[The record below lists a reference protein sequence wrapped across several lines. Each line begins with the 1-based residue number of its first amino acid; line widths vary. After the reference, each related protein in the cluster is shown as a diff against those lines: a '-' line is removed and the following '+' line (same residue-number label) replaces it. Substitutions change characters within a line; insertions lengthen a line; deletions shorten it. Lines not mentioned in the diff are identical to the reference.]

1 MYIDVIVF
9 ISYDPT
15 VFNGLCEL
23 ISLTKSALQVRKL
36 LLINNNDTNNDKNY
50 NNSKNIRIQGILT
63 CLRLLLLFLSAVEKS
78 MVICEG
84 KRGSISCEN
93 GKIIQVLDANYGRL
107 NKISCTHEKM
117 GDINCGSNNSLKVVQ
132 DKCNHKSSCELHAS
146 NREFHGDPCGGT
158 YKYLEVKY
166 RCLE

>member
-1 MYIDVIVF
+1 MF
-9 ISYDPT
+9 
-15 VFNGLCEL
+15 L
-23 ISLTKSALQVRKL
+23 KS
-36 LLINNNDTNNDKNY
+36 
-50 NNSKNIRIQGILT
+50 SSSSF
-63 CLRLLLLFLSAVEKS
+63 FLSAVEKS

-84 KRGSISCEN
+84 KRGTISCEN

-132 DKCNHKSSCELHAS
+132 DKCNDKSSCELHAS
-146 NREFHGDPCGGT
+146 NGEFHGDPCGGT